1 MTASVS
7 DPVVRKFVAAVNAG
21 DKDAFFADVLTEDAT
36 MSDDGSE
43 RDLAAWTEKEIFS
56 PQANGRMEVVEA
68 SDDGRS
74 LVVDYTND
82 TWGTM
87 RTRWIFTVA
96 GDRVSRFETGR
107 RRPEPP
113 VRGASAETRGRE
125 TTGGCAGGDRDASPA
140 RGWETGP

>member
-1 MTASVS
+1 MTASIS
-7 DPVVRKFVAAVNAG
+7 DPVVERFVAAVNAG

-43 RDLAAWTEKEIFS
+43 RDLADWTEKEIFS

-68 SDDGRS
+68 TDDGRS

-87 RTRWIFTVA
+87 RTRWIFTVTD
-96 GDRVSRFETGR
+96 GRVSRFETGQ
-107 RRPEPP
+107 
-113 VRGASAETRGRE
+113 AS
-125 TTGGCAGGDRDASPA
+125 S
-140 RGWETGP
+140 

>member
-1 MTASVS
+1 MTPSIN
-7 DPVVRKFVAAVNAG
+7 DPVVERFVAAVNAG

-68 SDDGRS
+68 SEDGRS

-96 GDRVSRFETGR
+96 DGRVSRFQTGQA
-107 RRPEPP
+107 P
-113 VRGASAETRGRE
+113 S
-125 TTGGCAGGDRDASPA
+125 
-140 RGWETGP
+140 

>member
-1 MTASVS
+1 MTPSIS
-7 DPVVRKFVAAVNAG
+7 DPVVERFVAAVNAG

-56 PQANGRMEVVEA
+56 PQANGRMKVVEA

-82 TWGTM
+82 AWGTM
-87 RTRWIFTVA
+87 RTRWIFTVTD
-96 GDRVSRFETGR
+96 GRVSRFETGQ
-107 RRPEPP
+107 
-113 VRGASAETRGRE
+113 A
-125 TTGGCAGGDRDASPA
+125 PA
-140 RGWETGP
+140 

>member
-1 MTASVS
+1 MTPSIS
-7 DPVVRKFVAAVNAG
+7 DPVVERFVAAVNAG

-43 RDLAAWTEKEIFS
+43 RDLADWTEKEIFS
-56 PQANGRMEVVEA
+56 PQANGRMKVVEA

-87 RTRWIFTVA
+87 RTRWIFTVTD
-96 GDRVSRFETGR
+96 GRVSRFETGQ
-107 RRPEPP
+107 
-113 VRGASAETRGRE
+113 AS
-125 TTGGCAGGDRDASPA
+125 S
-140 RGWETGP
+140 

>member
-1 MTASVS
+1 MTPSIS
-7 DPVVRKFVAAVNAG
+7 DPVVERFVAAVNAG

-43 RDLAAWTEKEIFS
+43 RDLADWTEKEIFS

-87 RTRWIFTVA
+87 RTRWIFTVTD
-96 GDRVSRFETGR
+96 GRVSRFETGQ
-107 RRPEPP
+107 
-113 VRGASAETRGRE
+113 AS
-125 TTGGCAGGDRDASPA
+125 S
-140 RGWETGP
+140 

>member
-36 MSDDGSE
+36 MSDEGSE

-96 GDRVSRFETGR
+96 GDRVSRFETGQA
-107 RRPEPP
+107 P
-113 VRGASAETRGRE
+113 S
-125 TTGGCAGGDRDASPA
+125 
-140 RGWETGP
+140 

>member
-1 MTASVS
+1 MTSSIS
-7 DPVVRKFVAAVNAG
+7 DPAVQKFIAAVNAG
-21 DKDAFFADVLTEDAT
+21 DKEAFFADVLTKDAT

-56 PQANGRMEVVEA
+56 PKANGRMKVVDA
-68 SDDGRS
+68 SEDGRT

-96 GDRVSRFETGR
+96 QDRVSRFETGQ
-107 RRPEPP
+107 
-113 VRGASAETRGRE
+113 A
-125 TTGGCAGGDRDASPA
+125 PA
-140 RGWETGP
+140 